1 MLLGIHINMINYEC
15 HCKKINKQYII
26 MNHKEI
32 ITYIK
37 LNFQNMPDDK
47 IKSFQQSV
55 KNNLEK
61 PYKLKNPIT

>member
-15 HCKKINKQYII
+15 QCKKINKQYII
-26 MNHKEI
+26 MNHQEI

-47 IKSFQQSV
+47 IKSF
-55 KNNLEK
+55 
-61 PYKLKNPIT
+61 